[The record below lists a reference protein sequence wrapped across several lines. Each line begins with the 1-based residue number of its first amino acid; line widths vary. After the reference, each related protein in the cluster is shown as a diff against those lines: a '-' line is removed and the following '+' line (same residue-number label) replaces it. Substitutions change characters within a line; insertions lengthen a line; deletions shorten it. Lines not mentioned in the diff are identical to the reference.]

1 MLGDL
6 NLSLIGDPHQEYI
19 ELGGL
24 CRRGIQLEAEISLAL
39 IQTIGSKVRSTRNID
54 RAIPLNYSIS
64 SFCEHVA

>member
-6 NLSLIGDPHQEYI
+6 HESLIGDPHQEYI
-19 ELGGL
+19 EFGGI

-39 IQTIGSKVRSTRNID
+39 IQTIGSKVRSRNID